1 MKRIKFWKDE
11 ESTLIIDIPTLAN
24 KGSECYYDT
33 ENSESEYAYDSSM
46 SDSEYFPS
54 SSSDNESKSDTS
66 DIFPSIPKIY
76 PRTYNKKRI
85 ILRKNYPRINLK
97 NDNKDADQLN
107 DVNKDENLDD
117 GHKDEDQL
125 ETISPYQSYGEGIAN
140 YGPSSPVYDEDEK
153 DRFERFNISL
163 GLPGNSILEENPEIE
178 FLGYFRNGQFL
189 GYSRNDQLRTESQ
202 TEDSNQ
208 SPQYSPASPNDSLNE
223 YLMSDSED
231 NEDTVRARS
240 PPPDIPFSKL
250 WSKVLSMRQN
260 RSRSKSRSRSRSP
273 INRMSRYRRDND

>member
-1 MKRIKFWKDE
+1 MSKYTSIKQVSYSFKMVKVPSSPFYLSE
-11 ESTLIIDIPTLAN
+11 EELTPVEEIFSPENSDHELDLPQISPTPESYQGGESPDSTL
-24 KGSECYYDT
+24 
-33 ENSESEYAYDSSM
+33 
-46 SDSEYFPS
+46 F
-54 SSSDNESKSDTS
+54 
-66 DIFPSIPKIY
+66 
-76 PRTYNKKRI
+76 
-85 ILRKNYPRINLK
+85 
-97 NDNKDADQLN
+97 Q
-107 DVNKDENLDD
+107 
-117 GHKDEDQL
+117 
-125 ETISPYQSYGEGIAN
+125 TISPYQSDGEGVA
-140 YGPSSPVYDEDEK
+140 YDTSTHVYVEDEV
-153 DRFERFNISL
+153 ERFNISL
-163 GLPGNSILEENPEIE
+163 ELPGNSLLEENPEIE

-240 PPPDIPFSKL
+240 SPPDIPFSKL

-273 INRMSRYRRDND
+273 INRMSRHRRNND

>member
-1 MKRIKFWKDE
+1 MTPVE
-11 ESTLIIDIPTLAN
+11 EIFSPENSDHELDLPQISPTPESYQGGESPDSTL
-24 KGSECYYDT
+24 
-33 ENSESEYAYDSSM
+33 
-46 SDSEYFPS
+46 F
-54 SSSDNESKSDTS
+54 
-66 DIFPSIPKIY
+66 
-76 PRTYNKKRI
+76 
-85 ILRKNYPRINLK
+85 
-97 NDNKDADQLN
+97 Q
-107 DVNKDENLDD
+107 
-117 GHKDEDQL
+117 
-125 ETISPYQSYGEGIAN
+125 TISPYQSDGEGVAD
-140 YGPSSPVYDEDEK
+140 YGPSTPVYDEDEVE
-153 DRFERFNISL
+153 RFERFNISL
-163 GLPGNSILEENPEIE
+163 ELPGNSLLEENPEIE

-273 INRMSRYRRDND
+273 INRMSRHRRNND